1 MLSFD
6 TNLAG
11 ELATTWGGEKE
22 QRRQGCQSAVLPGA
36 LSAGTILRLALVEAA
51 PALTCAGLGE
61 RRGEG
66 AELRVRV
73 TVSLGQRC

>member
-22 QRRQGCQSAVLPGA
+22 QRRQGYQHEVPPGA
-36 LSAGTILRLALVEAA
+36 LSAGTILRPAVVGAA
-51 PALTCAGLGE
+51 PALTGIG
-61 RRGEG
+61 
-66 AELRVRV
+66 
-73 TVSLGQRC
+73 

>member
-22 QRRQGCQSAVLPGA
+22 QRRQGCQSVVLPGA
-36 LSAGTILRLALVEAA
+36 LSAGTILRLALMEAA
-51 PALTCAGLGE
+51 PALTGAGCG
-61 RRGEG
+61 G
-66 AELRVRV
+66 AEERGKAPSQGHGL
-73 TVSLGQRC
+73 